1 VSTEHAVAVEY
12 LAGRC
17 EVMASLTTQ
26 YTPVVLEAKPPEEFF
41 GILVSSIIGQQLAVK
56 AAATIEARLVAALQ
70 GMTPQGVTPQ
80 GMTPQSVLAV
90 DTDYLRE
97 QGLSRSKA
105 SYIQGLA
112 RAFGSGE
119 LTGQMLAQADAEQVK
134 KRLTALSGI
143 GPWTAEMF
151 LIFGLGHP
159 DVWSPG
165 DYGLK
170 KAVEAH
176 FGSEQDSSTIAR
188 RWSPYRSYAALYLWE
203 YVDQGPP
210 WSPA

>member
-1 VSTEHAVAVEY
+1 VTPEHEVAIDY
-12 LAGRC
+12 LATRC
-17 EVMASLTTQ
+17 EVMATLSAW
-26 YTPVVLEAKPPEEFF
+26 YTPVRLEQKHPDEFF

-70 GMTPQGVTPQ
+70 GVSPE
-80 GMTPQSVLAV
+80 SVLAA
-90 DTDYLRE
+90 TTEQLRE

-112 RAFGSGE
+112 EAFHSGE
-119 LTGQMLAQADAEQVK
+119 LSGPLLAELDSEEVK
-134 KRLTALSGI
+134 KRLTALRGI

-176 FGSEQDSSTIAR
+176 FGNEQDPSVIAL

-203 YVDQGPP
+203 YTDQGPVTQ
-210 WSPA
+210 SV

>member
-1 VSTEHAVAVEY
+1 MTEEHATAVEY
-12 LAGRC
+12 LATRC
-17 EVMASLTTQ
+17 EVMATLTSR
-26 YTPVVLEAKPPEEFF
+26 YTPVVLEPKHPDQFF

-56 AAATIEARLVAALQ
+56 AAATIEARLVAAL
-70 GMTPQGVTPQ
+70 GGVTPE
-80 GMTPQSVLAV
+80 SVLAEE
-90 DTDYLRE
+90 TENLRE

-112 RAFGSGE
+112 EAFHSGE
-119 LTGQMLAQADAEQVK
+119 LSGQMLAELDSQEVK
-134 KRLTALSGI
+134 QRLTALKGI

-176 FGSEQDSSTIAR
+176 FGAEQDSSIIAT

-203 YVDQGPP
+203 YVDQGP
-210 WSPA
+210 SRETR